1 MGGRKCNYDKHE
13 LIEVLKLF
21 RTEILNAFGKSTDP
35 LWDRICF
42 HFGNKIKP
50 TALYTIIKCN
60 RLNCH
65 DILGISGKA
74 DSENDEDDDVLSFTS
89 LTENNDDN
97 DEKMFV
103 INNHVWLSLLSP
115 DDNYSMK
122 TDWTHTMFEIL
133 STQLETN
140 CIWMFKR
147 HSLNLSTS
155 GCYFNCQGY
164 CKECNA
170 TIDLRCI
177 NKPKSNEPVRFSYKL
192 NDVNEKKHS
201 NIMKRPLSG
210 IERNNV
216 SKRLCDGKMA
226 VNWRREHVSE
236 NSNNRKL
243 YSLDVLRKS
252 RQEYKDKTQ
261 FKEISSEK
269 NVLVSLLC
277 LKYEEKY
284 CSSIHKIGLDP
295 FYIFYWTPSQTII
308 FNDYIRKQKRSKL
321 YIDAT
326 GTLCKK
332 IERPNNNISGHIFLY
347 QGVIHTGTRSGQI
360 PITQM
365 LSECHNINQINYWL
379 SDWIRYAKIPNII
392 ICDHSLALLGGVSRS
407 IAGEVSLKSY
417 MDKSFSIVS
426 MKSNYTL
433 KTFIRVDYAHV
444 MKFVSNWSCF
454 KGTNIDVKKFYLK
467 LISRIVMCTTLKN
480 AEIVIKN
487 VLITSNS
494 LYEGYNDYNT
504 PSESEKS
511 KILLKKQI
519 AGIDEIEI
527 EDEED
532 DSIPQEL
539 DEETIIIIEDV

>member
-1 MGGRKCNYDKHE
+1 MNE
-13 LIEVLKLF
+13 L
-21 RTEILNAFGKSTDP
+21 
-35 LWDRICF
+35 
-42 HFGNKIKP
+42 
-50 TALYTIIKCN
+50 
-60 RLNCH
+60 
-65 DILGISGKA
+65 
-74 DSENDEDDDVLSFTS
+74 
-89 LTENNDDN
+89 
-97 DEKMFV
+97 
-103 INNHVWLSLLSP
+103 
-115 DDNYSMK
+115 
-122 TDWTHTMFEIL
+122 
-133 STQLETN
+133 
-140 CIWMFKR
+140 
-147 HSLNLSTS
+147 
-155 GCYFNCQGY
+155 
-164 CKECNA
+164 
-170 TIDLRCI
+170 LR
-177 NKPKSNEPVRFSYKL
+177 FAYKL
-192 NDVNEKKHS
+192 NNVNEKKHS

-210 IERNNV
+210 IDRNNV

-277 LKYEEKY
+277 MKYEEKY

-308 FNDYIRKQKRSKL
+308 FNDYIRKQNYSKL

-332 IERPNNNISGHIFLY
+332 IERPNNNISGNIFLY
-347 QGVIHTGTRSGQI
+347 QGVIHTGSQSGQI

-379 SDWIRYAKIPNII
+379 SDWMRYAKLPNII
-392 ICDHSLALLGGVSRS
+392 ICDHSLALLGGISRS
-407 IAGEVSLKSY
+407 IAGEVNLKTY

-426 MKSNYTL
+426 MKSNSTL

-467 LISRIVMCTTLKN
+467 LISRVVMCTTLKN

-494 LYEGYNDYNT
+494 LYEGYNDDNS

-511 KILLKKQI
+511 KILLKKKKNC
-519 AGIDEIEI
+519 GNG
-527 EDEED
+527 
-532 DSIPQEL
+532 
-539 DEETIIIIEDV
+539 